1 MIPFAKRLCLA
12 LAIAA
17 VACAQVFG
25 VQRGYLCL
33 HGDEA
38 ITTQSEHCHDD
49 HEGGHDELDHD
60 QPCEGLASSAC
71 HGDGET
77 HHHQPLK
84 VDLQLVPSSLDP
96 VHVPASTAVLVSMD
110 FCPSETLFEVQATSE
125 ALGILHGT
133 GADGPPSLA
142 IQVVTC
148 QVILV

>member
-1 MIPFAKRLCLA
+1 MIPFAKHLCLA

-33 HGDEA
+33 HGDGP
-38 ITTQSEHCHDD
+38 ITTQSEHCH
-49 HEGGHDELDHD
+49 EGGHAEQDHD
-60 QPCEGLASSAC
+60 SPCENLASDAC

-84 VDLQLVPSSLDP
+84 VDLQFVPSSLDP
-96 VHVPASTAVLVSMD
+96 VHVPAFTAVLISMD
-110 FCPSETLFEVQATSE
+110 FSPSETLFEVQATSE
-125 ALGILHGT
+125 ALGIFHGT

-142 IQVVTC
+142 VQVVTC